1 MKRSFLAVTVL
12 ALMFTTQLYGQTD
25 TIYLTNP
32 SFEDFPQPSH
42 PPRGWTDCGWPL
54 ESPPDTH
61 PAGNFEVVKPAYDG
75 ATYLGMVVRDNE
87 TWESVSQRLSQP
99 MKAGNCYSFTIML
112 ARSELYVSVSQ
123 ARGEDA
129 NYTTRVK
136 LKIYGGLN
144 DCGRN
149 EILGETKEIVN
160 HRWVEYKFK
169 FEPSEDFSYITL
181 EAFYK
186 TPTLFPYN
194 GNVLLDKASA
204 IVPVPCEELVAT
216 NEDIPEPDPKPAPKK
231 PQPPKPDPKKN
242 DPVPPKSTPEPKKDV
257 TLAGVERAEL
267 KEGQVIQLKNVYF
280 KADSSSITAES
291 YEALNNIYDF
301 LSTNKDVAIEIG
313 GHTNSKPSHDFADN
327 LSNERAKSVMTYLVN
342 KGIDPKRIKYKGYGK
357 RNPISTNSTPEGRK
371 LNQRVEIKILNFN
384 G

>member
-1 MKRSFLAVTVL
+1 
-12 ALMFTTQLYGQTD
+12 MFTTQLYGQTD

-129 NYTTRVK
+129 NYTTPVK

-144 DCGRN
+144 ACGRN

>member
-1 MKRSFLAVTVL
+1 MKRSFLTVAVF
-12 ALMFTTQLYGQTD
+12 ALMFTTLIYGQTD

-32 SFEDFPQPSH
+32 SFEDFPQPGH
-42 PPRGWTDCGWPL
+42 PPRGWTDCGWKS

-61 PAGNFEVVKPAYDG
+61 PAGNFEVVKPAFDG

-129 NYTTRVK
+129 NYTTPVK

-144 DCGRN
+144 ACGRN
-149 EILGETKEIVN
+149 EIIGETKEIVN

-169 FEPSEDFSYITL
+169 FEPSENFSYITL
-181 EAFYK
+181 EVFYK

-194 GNVLLDKASA
+194 GNVLLDKASSIA
-204 IVPVPCEELVAT
+204 PVPCDEPLVT
-216 NEDIPEPDPKPAPKK
+216 NEEIPEPAPKPVPPK
-231 PQPPKPDPKKN
+231 PQPPKPEPKKT
-242 DPVPPKSTPEPKKDV
+242 DPVAPKSTPDPKKDV

-280 KADSSSITAES
+280 RADSTNITVDS

-301 LSTNKDVAIEIG
+301 LNSNKDVIIEIG
-313 GHTNSKPSHDFADN
+313 GHTNSRPNHDYADN

-342 KGIDPKRIKYKGYGK
+342 KGIEARRIKYKGYGK
-357 RNPISTNSTPEGRK
+357 RNPISTNSTPEGRR

>member
-123 ARGEDA
+123 ARG
-129 NYTTRVK
+129 K
-136 LKIYGGLN
+136 MLI
-144 DCGRN
+144 
-149 EILGETKEIVN
+149 
-160 HRWVEYKFK
+160 
-169 FEPSEDFSYITL
+169 
-181 EAFYK
+181 
-186 TPTLFPYN
+186 
-194 GNVLLDKASA
+194 
-204 IVPVPCEELVAT
+204 
-216 NEDIPEPDPKPAPKK
+216 
-231 PQPPKPDPKKN
+231 
-242 DPVPPKSTPEPKKDV
+242 
-257 TLAGVERAEL
+257 
-267 KEGQVIQLKNVYF
+267 IQR
-280 KADSSSITAES
+280 
-291 YEALNNIYDF
+291 
-301 LSTNKDVAIEIG
+301 
-313 GHTNSKPSHDFADN
+313 
-327 LSNERAKSVMTYLVN
+327 LSN
-342 KGIDPKRIKYKGYGK
+342 
-357 RNPISTNSTPEGRK
+357 
-371 LNQRVEIKILNFN
+371 
-384 G
+384 